1 MCLPNALGRR
11 FPQVTEHI
19 TSDILSLG
27 IDDPFGG
34 MSVASFV
41 IDVQETIPLKFFY
54 KKTQTNTLLL
64 ILLGG

>member
-54 KKTQTNTLLL
+54 KKT
-64 ILLGG
+64 

>member
-11 FPQVTEHI
+11 FAQITEHI

-41 IDVQETIPLKFFY
+41 IDVQDPLKFFY
-54 KKTQTNTLLL
+54 KKT
-64 ILLGG
+64 